1 MKAATCA
8 YGRTGAKAATQSRAI
23 LSSCLVDSI
32 NARLERGDGA
42 GTDRLEPGFAVIGHI
57 EDLRGNVTRGF
68 CPFSKISRR
77 GILPKVRH
85 TDLDILIEIIVMIR

>member
-1 MKAATCA
+1 MPSPDPSLWPGAEFATL
-8 YGRTGAKAATQSRAI
+8 R
-23 LSSCLVDSI
+23 
-32 NARLERGDGA
+32 ARLLKIAARITETASRVRIA
-42 GTDRLEPGFAVIGHI
+42 FAASCPEPGFAVIGHI

-85 TDLDILIEIIVMIR
+85 TTIDILIEIIVMTR